1 MLLVTNEYHMKRAS
15 FIFKSH
21 FQENGTRLSIE
32 EHPAFDFGDTNL
44 LIEEEN
50 KLTRLIH
57 EKLKNKISIFEEYF
71 PGKIDLNVEKLIT
84 TVTNVL

>member
-1 MLLVTNEYHMKRAS
+1 MKKAS
-15 FIFKSH
+15 S
-21 FQENGTRLSIE
+21 NNVRLNIE
-32 EHPAFDFGDTNL
+32 EHPAFDFGDTKL

-57 EKLKNKISIFEEYF
+57 EKLKSKISVFEEYF
-71 PGKIDLNVEKLIT
+71 PGTMDLKIEKLIT